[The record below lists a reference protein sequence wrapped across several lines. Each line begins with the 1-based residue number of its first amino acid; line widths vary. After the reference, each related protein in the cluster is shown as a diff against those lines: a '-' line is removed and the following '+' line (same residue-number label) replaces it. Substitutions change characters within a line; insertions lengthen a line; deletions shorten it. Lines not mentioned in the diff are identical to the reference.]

1 MRGPD
6 LCVTRTEKGPN
17 GGVVEKS
24 LRAVIR
30 LGAVGFGLG
39 ASGKVRGLP
48 WERAGG
54 AGEAVPG
61 RGREAGDQ
69 GPREG
74 QDQGDG
80 VHPYCY

>member
-1 MRGPD
+1 M
-6 LCVTRTEKGPN
+6 CVVPIGRPWQRFLGSHTRCADRICARYRTENGPN

-30 LGAVGFGLG
+30 LGAVDSGLG

-54 AGEAVPG
+54 AGEAM
-61 RGREAGDQ
+61 
-69 GPREG
+69 
-74 QDQGDG
+74 
-80 VHPYCY
+80 